1 MTESE
6 SKLYSEIRDEAVFPN
21 HNVAGNAKQLLNYF
35 ANGEASDWMLHE
47 AGVIAMSPELAS
59 ESVLSFNFNINSPL
73 IEARVIIQNMG
84 LPFYLLD
91 KASP

>member
-1 MTESE
+1 MVPYQGSDQSHDLTESE
-6 SKLYSEIRDEAVFPN
+6 SKLYSEIRDEAVFPS

-59 ESVLSFNFNINSPL
+59 ESVLSFNFNIHSPL
-73 IEARVIIQNMG
+73 I
-84 LPFYLLD
+84 
-91 KASP
+91 